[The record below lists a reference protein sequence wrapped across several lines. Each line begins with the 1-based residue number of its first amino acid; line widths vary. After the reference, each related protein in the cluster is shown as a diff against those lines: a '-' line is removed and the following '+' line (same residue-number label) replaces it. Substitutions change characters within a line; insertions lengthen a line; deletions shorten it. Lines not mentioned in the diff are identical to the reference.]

1 METINNIELRDENI
15 FPDET
20 VLQKILGVS
29 YETYKK
35 LLELFHENDMI
46 HEWRYYRDGKAW
58 LCKVQKRKKT
68 VVWMSAWTGYMQATV
83 YFPEKHMERIQS
95 LDLQEAVKKKI
106 ETTKQVGKSIPCIF
120 ELRDETILDD
130 FQKVINLKMECK

>member
-1 METINNIELRDENI
+1 MSKLELRDENI

-35 LLELFHENDMI
+35 LLELFHEYDMI
-46 HEWRYYRDGKAW
+46 YEWRYYHDGKAW

-68 VVWMSAWTGYMQATV
+68 VVWMSAWKGYMQATV
-83 YFPEKHMERIQS
+83 YFPEKHLERIQS